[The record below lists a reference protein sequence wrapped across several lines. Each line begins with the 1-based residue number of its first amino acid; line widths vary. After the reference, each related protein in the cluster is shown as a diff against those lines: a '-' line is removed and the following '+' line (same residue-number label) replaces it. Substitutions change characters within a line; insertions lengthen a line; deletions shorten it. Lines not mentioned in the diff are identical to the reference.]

1 LEYPGRLAQV
11 KNPTMWNGI
20 QPSEKWPDLAGQ
32 NGWTKKKSP
41 LSSGLESISLEEI
54 EETGTIVLRR
64 TRIVQ

>member
-1 LEYPGRLAQV
+1 MAGFGRV
-11 KNPTMWNGI
+11 KRMG
-20 QPSEKWPDLAGQ
+20 E
-32 NGWTKKKSP
+32 KKSP